1 MSEEPSRLQRAG
13 GAILLVVVAL
23 LLVLGSQAP
32 SIRSLFEFEPQE
44 FAASQ
49 FRSEVSSEGA
59 TTGPAG
65 DAADA
70 GDGSVAF
77 DLGSLPVLRDSS
89 LAPNPIAITY
99 KPKSPSHTFI
109 TYTVEAGDTAIGI
122 AQQFGIQE
130 ETLLGGNE
138 FLSTDAGMLQPG
150 TVLVILPVD
159 GVLHSVSEGETLED
173 LGRQFGVPVEDII
186 AYAPNNLEFPFRLQ
200 ADSQILIPGA
210 VREAFFW
217 EPPVAIVTASSG
229 GSPES
234 LQGIFV
240 ANLGTGSFIW
250 PIGSRNISQY
260 YWYGHQGLDIT
271 AVEGTPVYASDTGTV
286 TFAAWSPYCYGSL
299 IVLNH
304 GNGYETFY
312 AHLSGINVS
321 PGQVVTKGN
330 VIGASGNT
338 GCSSGPHLHFE
349 IRYNRGR
356 YDPLSYVQ

>member
-1 MSEEPSRLQRAG
+1 MSEEPSRLQRLG
-13 GAILLVVVAL
+13 GGIVLIIAAL
-23 LLVLGSQAP
+23 LLVVGSQAP
-32 SIRSLFEFEPQE
+32 AVRSLFEFDPQE
-44 FAASQ
+44 FSVSQ
-49 FRSEVSSEGA
+49 FRSER
-59 TTGPAG
+59 PAN
-65 DAADA
+65 DLPAESTNA
-70 GDGSVAF
+70 GSAQTSF
-77 DLGSLPVLRDSS
+77 DIGSLPVLRDSS
-89 LAPNPIAITY
+89 LAPNPIAVTY

-109 TYTVEAGDTAIGI
+109 TYTVKAGDTAIGI

-150 TVLVILPVD
+150 TVLIILPVD
-159 GVLHSVSEGETLED
+159 GVLHTVSEGETLED
-173 LGRQFGVPVEDII
+173 LAGQFAVPVEDII

-234 LQGIFV
+234 LQGIYV

-260 YWYGHQGLDIT
+260 YWYGHQGVDIT
-271 AVEGTPVYASDTGTV
+271 AVEGSAVYASDTGTV
-286 TFAAWSPYCYGSL
+286 TYAAWSPYCYGSL

-349 IRYNRGR
+349 IRFNRGR
-356 YDPLSYVQ
+356 YDPLSYAQ

>member
-1 MSEEPSRLQRAG
+1 MSKDPNRLQRLG
-13 GAILLVVVAL
+13 GGIVLVVAAL
-23 LLVLGSQAP
+23 MLALASQAP
-32 SIRSLFEFEPQE
+32 SVRSFFEFEPQE
-44 FAASQ
+44 LSASQ
-49 FRSEVSSEGA
+49 AR
-59 TTGPAG
+59 PASPST
-65 DAADA
+65 DRPADTIAA
-70 GDGSVAF
+70 GSAAAAF

-89 LAPNPIAITY
+89 LVPNPIAVTY

-109 TYTVEAGDTAIGI
+109 TYTVKAGDTAIGI

-138 FLSTDAGMLQPG
+138 FLSTDAAMLQPG
-150 TVLVILPVD
+150 AVLVILPVD
-159 GVLHSVSEGETLED
+159 GVLHTVKEGEALED
-173 LGRQFGVPVEDII
+173 LAGQFGVPVEDII
-186 AYAPNNLEFPFRLQ
+186 AYAPNNLEFPFRLL
-200 ADSQILIPGA
+200 ADTQILIPGA

-217 EPPVAIVTASSG
+217 EPPVAVVTASSG

-234 LQGIFV
+234 LQGIYV

-260 YWYGHQGLDIT
+260 YWYGHQGVDIT
-271 AVEGTPVYASDTGTV
+271 ASEGSAVYAADTGTV
-286 TFAAWSPYCYGSL
+286 TYAAWSPYCYGNL
-299 IVLNH
+299 IVINH

-312 AHLSGINVS
+312 AHLSGFNVS

-349 IRYNRGR
+349 VRYNRGR
-356 YDPLSYVQ
+356 YDPLSYAQ